1 MRNTGF
7 LFRRFTLVVLLF
19 TTLGARLFASDEDA
33 FPPRPNPP
41 QLVNNLSI
49 EFPDFLSASE
59 HANLEQKLVRFSD
72 STSNQIVVVIVDDLN
87 GLDAEQYATGLGRK
101 WGVGQADKR
110 NGIVV
115 LVKPTGGAG
124 QRKLFIAVGY
134 GLEGAIPDATAKN
147 IVDRE
152 ITPRFKSQDYYGG
165 LNAATDVLMS
175 LAKGEYDYKTYTKN
189 KSSKNFSLLFIV
201 LVVVFFLIGSKL
213 RGRRG
218 YSIGRRG
225 MLYGT
230 PFIGGGFGGGSSGGG
245 GGFGGFGGGSFGGG
259 GAGGSW

>member
-1 MRNTGF
+1 
-7 LFRRFTLVVLLF
+7 LVAI
-19 TTLGARLFASDEDA
+19 LGSRLFASDDDV

-41 QLVNNLSI
+41 KLVNNLSV

-59 HANLEQKLVRFSD
+59 QAILEQKLVRFND

-115 LVKPTGGAG
+115 LIKPTGGAG

-152 ITPRFKSQDYYGG
+152 ITPHFKSQDYYGG

-175 LAKGEYDYKTYTKN
+175 LAKGEYDYKMYSKN
-189 KSSKNFSLLFIV
+189 KPGKNFSLLFIV
-201 LVVVFFLIGSKL
+201 LVVVFIIIGSRF
-213 RGRRG
+213 RGNRG
-218 YSIGRRG
+218 YSIGRGG
-225 MLYGT
+225 MFYGG
-230 PFIGGGFGGGSSGGG
+230 PFIGGGFGGGSSRGGG